1 MRKRTLRIVA
11 IVACLSILAL
21 YVPGLL
27 GVEKAERFYKKS
39 DATKIFMKPAVIL
52 SYFLPFLS
60 PIFDNSTKTAN
71 DPTTAPNTTSTTNT
85 VKKIKITGGAV
96 SPKLGDG

>member
-11 IVACLSILAL
+11 LVACFSILSL

-60 PIFDNSTKTAN
+60 PIFDNSTKT
-71 DPTTAPNTTSTTNT
+71 TTAPKTTPTTNP
-85 VKKIKITGGAV
+85 VKKIKTTGDIV
-96 SPKLGDG
+96 SPKFGEG

>member
-11 IVACLSILAL
+11 LLACFSILSL

-27 GVEKAERFYKKS
+27 GVEKAEKFGKKS
-39 DATKIFMKPAVIL
+39 DVTKFFMKPAVIL

-60 PIFDNSTKTAN
+60 PIFDNSTKT
-71 DPTTAPNTTSTTNT
+71 TAPTTTSTTNT
-85 VKKIKITGGAV
+85 VKKIKITCGSN
-96 SPKLGDG
+96 SPTVGSTKD

>member
-1 MRKRTLRIVA
+1 MRKKTLKIVA
-11 IVACLSILAL
+11 LIACFSILSL

-27 GVEKAERFYKKS
+27 GVEKAERLEKKS
-39 DATKIFMKPAVIL
+39 DVMKFFMKPAVIL

-60 PIFDNSTKTAN
+60 PIFDNSTKTTA
-71 DPTTAPNTTSTTNT
+71 PTTNSTSST
-85 VKKIKITGGAV
+85 VKKIKITGDAV

>member
-11 IVACLSILAL
+11 IVACFSILSL

-27 GVEKAERFYKKS
+27 GVEKAERFEKKG
-39 DATKIFMKPAVIL
+39 DVMKFFMKPAVIL

-60 PIFDNSTKTAN
+60 PIFDPGTKTTN
-71 DPTTAPNTTSTTNT
+71 STTNSTTTT
-85 VKKIKITGGAV
+85 VKKIKITGDMVAV
-96 SPKLGDG
+96 IPSTIKD